1 MTLRKDSVDFYFV
14 YDEQIKG
21 HIFFQLLSLS
31 ALYVSTPASHWWCDR
46 FTTRGSRTNLDAAAP
61 VNAMHK
67 TKTKRKE
74 HKINNLPTH
83 DMDRPLILDVQTS
96 PKHIYQIQVGQL
108 KNQQLLTFHPS
119 IKELGWLKAFFGGFF
134 KKNTFHL
141 NILYLN
147 STR

>member
-1 MTLRKDSVDFYFV
+1 MSHWINKTTMTLRKDSVDFYFV

-46 FTTRGSRTNLDAAAP
+46 FATRASRTNLDVAAP

-83 DMDRPLILDVQTS
+83 DMDRPLNFS
-96 PKHIYQIQVGQL
+96 KRCPKNQAHLAPINNQIQVRQRIKTANFL
-108 KNQQLLTFHPS
+108 HS
-119 IKELGWLKAFFGGFF
+119 I
-134 KKNTFHL
+134 
-141 NILYLN
+141 I
-147 STR
+147 RV